1 MANPLS
7 GIWERIRSTV
17 REGLGWVSE
26 VFAIRSFGGL
36 ARKVL
41 APVSDLLGDELTDFI
56 AGLADGLDGI
66 IQVILDPI
74 KQAWASLG
82 VKLAPFF
89 AWTIELAYATVEAI
103 KWVDRVAIPGVRRWI
118 MDRVREIRD
127 ALRAAI
133 AALTRWTTD
142 RISDLWTHAA
152 NLKNWIVDT
161 VLRPLWEGVKWLRS
175 WATDRISELW
185 AAAGAFRQWVIDNVL
200 RPLWTGLNNLID
212 LVATRVMT
220 AVRLVEDAV
229 TLFLAIRRYGAAGFL
244 TLILPGRMGLL
255 FRQLLRGAS
264 ANARDAVGA
273 IDDAAD
279 LWLRM

>member
-7 GIWERIRSTV
+7 GIWERIRSKV
-17 REGLGWVSE
+17 RAGLGWVSE

-41 APVSDLLGDELTDFI
+41 APVGDLLGKELTDFI

-74 KQAWASLG
+74 KKAWAVLG
-82 VKLAPFF
+82 VKLAPYFSHF
-89 AWTIELAYATVEAI
+89 RALAGAVVDGF
-103 KWVDRVAIPGVRRWI
+103 KWVDRVAIPAARRWI
-118 MDRVREIRD
+118 MARVRDVRD
-127 ALRAAI
+127 ALRATI
-133 AALTRWTTD
+133 AALTRWITD
-142 RISDLWTHAA
+142 RVAELRSGLANLGQWVRDNVLIPLGKRILGIISWATARISDLWAWT
-152 NLKNWIVDT
+152 
-161 VLRPLWEGVKWLRS
+161 R
-175 WATDRISELW
+175 
-185 AAAGAFRQWVIDNVL
+185 AFRQWVIDNVL
-200 RPLWTGLNNLID
+200 RPLWTGLNSLID

-229 TLFLAIRRYGAAGFL
+229 NLFLAIRRYGSAGFL

-255 FRQLLRGAS
+255 FRQILRGAS
-264 ANARDAVGA
+264 ADARGAVNA